1 MNGRTKNLGLGYS
14 GLAKAVYLACLG
26 MAGQQAIA
34 QEPVEEVTVT
44 GSRLIQSGVNTPTPV
59 TAVSAAELQTMAPTT
74 LPASDTLTAGARRRK
89 TAASPMQAAAQNTKI
104 ATSEGEKAPD
114 IGRTGCRGGCAVR
127 YLRRRSVT

>member
-1 MNGRTKNLGLGYS
+1 
-14 GLAKAVYLACLG
+14 
-26 MAGQQAIA
+26 
-34 QEPVEEVTVT
+34 
-44 GSRLIQSGVNTPTPV
+44 
-59 TAVSAAELQTMAPTT
+59 MAPTT

-114 IGRTGCRGGCAVR
+114 IGGTGCRGGCAVR